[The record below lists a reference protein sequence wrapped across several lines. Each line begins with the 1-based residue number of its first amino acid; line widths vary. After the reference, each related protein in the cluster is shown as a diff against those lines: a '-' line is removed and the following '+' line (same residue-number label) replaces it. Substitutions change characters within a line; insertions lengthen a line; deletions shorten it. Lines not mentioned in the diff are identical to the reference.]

1 VIGLKGTSS
10 FPSMQTGLTEIVKII
25 VVGEGGVGKTSL
37 IHRLV
42 TGKFSDQPMTIGL
55 GFASKT
61 MRTSD
66 GRTVKLQIWDVGGQ
80 PRFRLLL
87 PSARGGAKG
96 ALLVFD
102 LSRPSSFVR
111 LYDWLTLIR
120 TGLQPEKRFPI
131 VLIGAKCDLARKVL
145 AEEAREFATKYDL
158 DGYIETSS
166 KENINVE
173 KPFERLLQLFA
184 SEARSSGRLRITD

>member
-1 VIGLKGTSS
+1 MKGEPPLS
-10 FPSMQTGLTEIVKII
+10 PIQPRLTEIVKILVI
-25 VVGEGGVGKTSL
+25 GEGGVGKTSL

-42 TGKFSDQPMTIGL
+42 TGRFSDQPMTIGL

-66 GRTVKLQIWDVGGQ
+66 GRTVKLQVWDVGGQ

-87 PSARGGAKG
+87 PSAKGGAKG
-96 ALLVFD
+96 VLLVFD
-102 LSRPSSFVR
+102 LSRPSTFVR
-111 LYDWLTLIR
+111 LHDWVRLVR
-120 TGLQPEKRFPI
+120 TGPPPEKHLPI
-131 VLIGAKCDLARKVL
+131 VLVGAKCDLARNVL
-145 AEEAREFATKYDL
+145 AWEARQFAARNNL

-184 SEARSSGRLRITD
+184 TQARKAAT